1 MTGDPGRGGEP
12 LGAPRGA
19 RVGGLRAL
27 LQGRSRE
34 TAADRARRMLVGLK
48 VGPSRSFVL
57 AMIGSA
63 TLFVMAIVIGYL
75 TR

>member
-27 LQGRSRE
+27 LPGRSRE

>member
-1 MTGDPGRGGEP
+1 MTGDPGRGGGP

>member
-1 MTGDPGRGGEP
+1 MTGDPARDGERPDGPAKGG
-12 LGAPRGA
+12 GF
-19 RVGGLRAL
+19 GLRSL
-27 LQGRSRE
+27 LPGRSRE

-63 TLFVMAIVIGYL
+63 TLFVAAIVIGYL

>member
-1 MTGDPGRGGEP
+1 MTEDPGRGDER
-12 LGAPRGA
+12 LGSPESRRGA
-19 RVGGLRAL
+19 GLRAL
-27 LQGRSRE
+27 LPGRSRE
-34 TAADRARRMLVGLK
+34 TAADRARRMLIGLK